1 MIIDCSDCEMH
12 ETDHCKDCFVMAVL
26 SRKKEAP
33 FVIEVT
39 DDQQEAITALQN
51 QGLAPL
57 LKFKR
62 KAV

>member
-1 MIIDCSDCEMH
+1 MIIDCQDCEMH

-26 SRKKEAP
+26 SKKKAP
-33 FVIEVT
+33 FVIEVA
-39 DDQQEAITALQN
+39 DDQKEAITALQN